1 MRHLL
6 LAIQFLTI
14 LPVPSPKRCETDDLG
29 RSTAWFPVVGLLIGS
44 LLWLADLALTPL
56 FPRHL
61 TDALLLALLALITGG
76 LHLDGLADVCDGL
89 AARGDNERFLAVMKD
104 SRVGAIGVVGLV
116 LGLLLKYAALLAVP
130 IYLKRPA
137 LLVVPA
143 LARFAQLVLLAGN
156 RAART
161 DGLGNAVLAGLRP
174 VQVMLATASTLP
186 LAWLTLKVVGLVV
199 WLIVTFWALLVRWY
213 FTRRLGGVTGDIAG
227 FTSETAEISAL
238 LATVATVAI
247 LTWI

>member
-14 LPVPSPKRCETDDLG
+14 LPVPSPRRCEADDLG
-29 RSTAWFPVVGLLIGS
+29 RATAWFPLVGLLLGG

-61 TDALLLALLALITGG
+61 TDALLVALLALLTGG

-89 AARGDNERFLAVMKD
+89 AARGDRERFLTVMKD

-130 IYLKRPA
+130 IYLKRPV
-137 LLVVPA
+137 LLAIPA
-143 LARFAQLVLLAGN
+143 LARFAQLVLLAGS
-156 RAART
+156 RSARPS
-161 DGLGNAVLAGLRP
+161 GLGSALLTGFGPA
-174 VQVMLATASTLP
+174 QFMLAAGSTL
-186 LAWLTLKVVGLVV
+186 AISWLTLGQAALTPLLAVVL
-199 WLIVTFWALLVRWY
+199 WALLVRGY
-213 FTRRLGGVTGDIAG
+213 FTRRLGGITGDIAG
-227 FTSETAEISAL
+227 FTSETAEVVAL
-238 LATVATVAI
+238 LAVVATTAI